1 MKFRCERDVLV
12 EAVIAAG
19 RAASPKAQLRVLS
32 GLRFDLHGDRL
43 RVTGSDL
50 ELTVTI
56 DLEVAGS
63 DDGVAVLP
71 AKLVTDIIRNL
82 EPGAVEVD
90 TAPDRSRI
98 SGGRSEFTL
107 NSIPH
112 DQFPTPSELEG
123 ERVTVAGAQFAD
135 GLRQVVGAA
144 STDES
149 RKVLTGVLLAAEP
162 DGLRMV
168 STDSYRLAFREFP
181 GTTVLAEGQRVNVP
195 SRALQEL
202 ARSLESDDEVEVVL
216 AENQVSF
223 RVGGFHL
230 SSWLIKDDFP
240 DYDKLIPGEMP
251 NELRADRQ
259 VLQDA
264 IRRVRLMA
272 KNNSPIHLSMTEN
285 GLMLTARNAEDGEAT
300 EEVDASYSGESL
312 VVAFNP
318 EYLMDGLEVVGSDE
332 VVLQTRDPQKPAVLR
347 PVDSQDFLYLLMP
360 VRVS

>member
-1 MKFRCERDVLV
+1 M
-12 EAVIAAG
+12 EALTAAG
-19 RAASPKAQLRVLS
+19 RASSSKAQLRVLS
-32 GLRFDLHGDRL
+32 GLRFDLIGDRL

-50 ELTVTI
+50 ELTITI
-56 DLEVAGS
+56 DLQVAGAG
-63 DDGVAVLP
+63 DGVSVLP
-71 AKLVTDIIRNL
+71 AKLVTDIVRNL
-82 EPGAVEVD
+82 EPGAVVVD
-90 TAPDRSRI
+90 TSSERSRI

-112 DQFPTPSELEG
+112 DEFPTPPELEG
-123 ERVTVAGAQFAD
+123 ERVTVAGEQFAD

-149 RKVLTGVLLAAEP
+149 RRVLTGVLLAAESG
-162 DGLRMV
+162 GLRMV

-181 GTTVLAEGQRVNVP
+181 GTTVLRDGQRVNVP

-202 ARSLESDDEVEVVL
+202 ARSLEPDDEVEVVL

-230 SSWLIKDDFP
+230 SSWLIKEEFP
-240 DYDKLIPGEMP
+240 DYEKLIPGDMP
-251 NELRADRQ
+251 NELRVDRQ
-259 VLQDA
+259 VFQDA

-272 KNNSPIHLSMTEN
+272 RNNSPIRLTMTEN
-285 GLMLTARNAEDGEAT
+285 GLCLTAQNPEDGEAT
-300 EEVDASYSGESL
+300 EEVDAAYDGESL
-312 VVAFNP
+312 TVAFNP
-318 EYLMDGLEVVGSDE
+318 EYLMDGLEVAGSDE

-347 PVDSQDFLYLLMP
+347 STDSQDFLYLLMP

>member
-1 MKFRCERDVLV
+1 VKFRCERDVLV
-12 EAVIAAG
+12 EALSAAG
-19 RAASPKAQLRVLS
+19 RASSPKAQLRVLS
-32 GLRFDLHGDRL
+32 GLRFELRGDRL

-56 DLEVAGS
+56 DLDVAGS

-71 AKLVTDIIRNL
+71 AKLVTDIVRNL

-90 TAPDRSRI
+90 TTPDRSRI

-112 DQFPTPSELEG
+112 DEFPAPPELEG
-123 ERVTVAGAQFAD
+123 ERVTVSGAQFAD

-149 RKVLTGVLLAAEP
+149 RRVLTGVLLAAEAG
-162 DGLRMV
+162 GLRMV

-216 AENQVSF
+216 ADNQVSF

-230 SSWLIKDDFP
+230 ASWLIKEEFP

-251 NELRADRQ
+251 NELLIDRQ

-272 KNNSPIHLSMTEN
+272 RNNSPIHLSMTEN
-285 GLMLTARNAEDGEAT
+285 GLSLTAKNAEDGEAN
-300 EEVDASYSGESL
+300 EEVDATYNGESL

-318 EYLMDGLEVVGSDE
+318 EYLMDGLEVAGSDE

-347 PVDSQDFLYLLMP
+347 PVGSDDFLYLLMP